1 MGPGYEVTAWRTLG
15 RPRAGAGSLMD
26 GVSPEDSGAVALHN
40 TLGCIPTQLVVW
52 PKTSQDLHLQ
62 AVEQGQVLALI
73 WH

>member
-1 MGPGYEVTAWRTLG
+1 
-15 RPRAGAGSLMD
+15 MD